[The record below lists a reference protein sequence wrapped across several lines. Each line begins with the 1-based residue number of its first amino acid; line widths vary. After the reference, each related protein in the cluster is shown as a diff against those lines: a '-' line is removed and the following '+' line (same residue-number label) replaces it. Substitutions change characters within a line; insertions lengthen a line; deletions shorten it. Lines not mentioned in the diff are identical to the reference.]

1 VVASLVRPPVGVHAS
16 YLAAIAE
23 YQAEGGYPDF
33 DDLEVSDPAD
43 FHTYVEQLYRDPRN
57 APAPDWPEMT
67 LLWWIDGSEY
77 LGRLSIW
84 HALAGP
90 AARSGHIGYDIR
102 PRARGRGHAAAMLAA
117 ALPIIAGLG
126 IDPAVATVRLG
137 NLASRRVVEASG
149 ARLVKADGDRLYFH
163 LPTSGR

>member
-1 VVASLVRPPVGVHAS
+1 MAASLVRPAAGVHAS
-16 YLAAIAE
+16 YLTAISE
-23 YQAEGGYPDF
+23 YRAEGGYPDF

-43 FHTYVEQLYRDPRN
+43 FLGYVEQLCRDPRI

-67 LLWWIDGSEY
+67 LLWWTDGSEY

-84 HALAGP
+84 HSVAGP

-102 PRARGRGHAAAMLAA
+102 PRARGRGHAATMLTA

-126 IDPAVATVRLG
+126 IDPAVATVRVG
-137 NLASRRVVEASG
+137 NLASRRVLEASG

-163 LPTSGR
+163 LPTSGQ